1 MWRDGLHGAG
11 DAMTTEEIVDLAE
24 EAGAEWSDF
33 GRIQFESED
42 DLARFVDLILE
53 RTKNV

>member
-1 MWRDGLHGAG
+1 MSVD
-11 DAMTTEEIVDLAE
+11 EIVDLAE

>member
-1 MWRDGLHGAG
+1 MSLD
-11 DAMTTEEIVDLAE
+11 EIIDLAE

-33 GRIQFESED
+33 GRIQFEKED

-53 RTKNV
+53 RSKNV